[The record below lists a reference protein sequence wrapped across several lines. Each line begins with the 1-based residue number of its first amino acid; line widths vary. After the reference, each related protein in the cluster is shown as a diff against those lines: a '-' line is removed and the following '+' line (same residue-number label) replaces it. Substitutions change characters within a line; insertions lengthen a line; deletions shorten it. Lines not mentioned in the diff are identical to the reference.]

1 MTFKEF
7 ANWCNDRACDG
18 QWGMAEAIAC
28 SETASAVYK
37 YPFWKREKMWRE
49 IYKDNIM
56 PIVEATENKRKE
68 ILGENYYEKI

>member
-1 MTFKEF
+1 
-7 ANWCNDRACDG
+7 
-18 QWGMAEAIAC
+18 MAEAIAC
-28 SETASAVYK
+28 SETTSAVDK